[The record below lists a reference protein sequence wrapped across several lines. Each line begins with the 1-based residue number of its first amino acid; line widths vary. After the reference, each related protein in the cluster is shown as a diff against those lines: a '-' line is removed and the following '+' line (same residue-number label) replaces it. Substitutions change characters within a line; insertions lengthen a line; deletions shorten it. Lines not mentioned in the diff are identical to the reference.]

1 MKKKEIDSEKW
12 FEWIALMDLFK
23 TYKETVCNVTEL
35 SLRLKT
41 FLKSEIKKKKKKNE
55 IDSEKS
61 FYNEIK
67 FKFSFDFR
75 FNTKIKFTLEIR
87 IFDKRSLAL
96 MNHHVCDPV
105 LGRSSSW

>member
-41 FLKSEIKKKKKKNE
+41 FLKI
-55 IDSEKS
+55 
-61 FYNEIK
+61 
-67 FKFSFDFR
+67 
-75 FNTKIKFTLEIR
+75 
-87 IFDKRSLAL
+87 
-96 MNHHVCDPV
+96 
-105 LGRSSSW
+105 